1 MRVLVCVSGNA
12 PGYTFERT
20 QVFVYEQIESVKRL
34 DSSVDYKVFP
44 VVGKGIKGYLSSLKE
59 LKKVIKEYR
68 PDLVHAHCGQVGA
81 LAVLQR
87 NVPVVTTFHG
97 SDVNSPKMRPLAS
110 LASVLSAESFFVSE
124 RLMQTLPIKGRHTS
138 IIPCGVDCG
147 VFRPRDKETCKK
159 QLGIEKDYILF
170 ASDFENSVKN
180 PALAKAVAAH
190 FPNMDLREIKNRSRE
205 EVSQLINGAELLL
218 MTSFTEGSPQI
229 IKEAIAC
236 GQRVVSVDVGDV
248 GEQTDGLKNCRV
260 CKADETELVAAVRE
274 VMLESPESGQ
284 AAHKYDMSLIAKTI
298 LNQYKSIIQNY
309 GKH

>member
-59 LKKVIKEYR
+59 LKKVIKEYH

-124 RLMQTLPIKGRHTS
+124 RLMQTLPIKE
-138 IIPCGVDCG
+138 
-147 VFRPRDKETCKK
+147 F
-159 QLGIEKDYILF
+159 Q
-170 ASDFENSVKN
+170 
-180 PALAKAVAAH
+180 
-190 FPNMDLREIKNRSRE
+190 
-205 EVSQLINGAELLL
+205 
-218 MTSFTEGSPQI
+218 
-229 IKEAIAC
+229 
-236 GQRVVSVDVGDV
+236 
-248 GEQTDGLKNCRV
+248 
-260 CKADETELVAAVRE
+260 
-274 VMLESPESGQ
+274 
-284 AAHKYDMSLIAKTI
+284 
-298 LNQYKSIIQNY
+298 KS
-309 GKH
+309 